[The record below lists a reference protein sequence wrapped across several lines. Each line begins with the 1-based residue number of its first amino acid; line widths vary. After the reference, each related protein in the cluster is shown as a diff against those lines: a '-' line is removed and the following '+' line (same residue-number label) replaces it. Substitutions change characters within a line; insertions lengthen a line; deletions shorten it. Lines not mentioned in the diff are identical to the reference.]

1 VNRGESFIDVSFVS
15 EEGDLHWVIYDD
27 LAGSYQYFV
36 NRALGDISIL
46 RSLFRLDP
54 ARFPNGRTYLKNEPL
69 PSFESILNATKVQDE
84 TFETSDGTYI
94 TKYDWSNYVRE
105 RDFNGVYGPSTG
117 SWYIHPSTDY
127 FSGNHLKQTLTV
139 SSDILLACLGDC
151 ILTAVGPSGK
161 QYRRRCAAECCARHF
176 TLSDS
181 GHDFSTCWKDMGSV
195 AMVSCKFSAE

>member
-1 VNRGESFIDVSFVS
+1 VLLDTTSEQILNHAFSPKVYDSDIFADGENDLVWESASIVNHGDSFIDVSFVS
-15 EEGDLHWVIYDD
+15 EKGDLHWVIYDD

-54 ARFPNGRTYLKNEPL
+54 DRSPNGRTYLKDEPL
-69 PSFESILNATKVQDE
+69 PLFESILNATKVQDE
-84 TFETSDGTYI
+84 TFETADGTYI

-139 SSDILLACLGDC
+139 SPGSLL
-151 ILTAVGPSGK
+151 T
-161 QYRRRCAAECCARHF
+161 
-176 TLSDS
+176 
-181 GHDFSTCWKDMGSV
+181 
-195 AMVSCKFSAE
+195 

>member
-1 VNRGESFIDVSFVS
+1 MSFVS
-15 EEGDLHWVIYDD
+15 EKGDLHWVIYDD

-54 ARFPNGRTYLKNEPL
+54 DRFPNGRTYLKDEPL
-69 PSFESILNATKVQDE
+69 PSFQSILDGTKVQDE

-94 TKYDWSNYVRE
+94 TKYDWSNYVRD

-139 SSDILLACLGDC
+139 SASSNLSTMHYLHCTWLRLL
-151 ILTAVGPSGK
+151 
-161 QYRRRCAAECCARHF
+161 CASSRTRGHF
-176 TLSDS
+176 ELSTDRNR
-181 GHDFSTCWKDMGSV
+181 FIAKV
-195 AMVSCKFSAE
+195 ALEMPYNSM